1 MKDLLT
7 AITDKIKT
15 GPSALYSDV
24 GGRVYLDQAP
34 EGTAFPYVVLFI
46 VSGVPTDNFTDQIDD
61 IIIQFSLFSE
71 VRGVTEISTMYAD
84 LKTLFDN
91 VSLTISGYNMAWM
104 KRENLMTMTEDNP
117 TVNANTPI
125 KHWAVDYRILLEKS

>member
-7 AITDKIKT
+7 AIMTKITT

-34 EGTAFPYVVLFI
+34 EGTVFPYVVIFI
-46 VSGVPTDNFTDQIDD
+46 VSGVPADNFTDQIDD
-61 IIIQFSLFSE
+61 LLIQFSLFSE
-71 VRGVTEISTMYAD
+71 SASVTEISTMYAD

-91 VSLTISGYNMAWM
+91 VSLAVTGCNMAWM
-104 KRENLMTMTEDNP
+104 KRENLTTITEDIT
-117 TVNANTPI
+117 TVNGNLPV